1 VKSYISRKLP
11 LATRTTF
18 FTASRRS
25 ADEPIRAALNGDPS
39 PADVAEI
46 AAAAAVA
53 HVLQLDRDA
62 VGIGEVELGRAAGRA
77 AAVLHPHAD
86 VRLERR
92 RRARR
97 VAARG
102 DAVALEGLEDLVG
115 VEAFQV
121 HAHVVDAR
129 RPRRR
134 GVGST
139 ACGAGATGE
148 HQELD

>member
-1 VKSYISRKLP
+1 TVKSYISRKLP

-18 FTASRRS
+18 FTDSRRS
-25 ADEPIRAALNGDPS
+25 ADATIRAALNRLPS
-39 PADVAEI
+39 PADVAEG

-53 HVLQLDRDA
+53 HILQLDRDA

-92 RRARR
+92 RWTRS
-97 VAARG
+97 VAARR
-102 DAVALEGLEDLVG
+102 DAVALEGPEDRVG

-121 HAHVVDAR
+121 HAHVVDAC

-139 ACGAGATGE
+139 PGGAGAASE
-148 HQELD
+148 HQE